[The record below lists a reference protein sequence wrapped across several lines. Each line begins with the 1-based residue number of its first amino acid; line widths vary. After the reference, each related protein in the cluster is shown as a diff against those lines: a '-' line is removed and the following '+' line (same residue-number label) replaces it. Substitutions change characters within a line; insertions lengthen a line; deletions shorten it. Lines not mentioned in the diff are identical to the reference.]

1 MEVHIWTKPDLKNWW
16 GIYATK
22 ERGKAIGWIR
32 RQTNGPGKPYMVKIY
47 GAQFESSGIFK
58 GSKTDVQVFPTIT
71 DAKVFVVNYFE
82 NQEVA

>member
-32 RQTNGPGKPYMVKIY
+32 RRSSDCYMVKIY
-47 GAQFESSGIFK
+47 GAELESEGIFK
-58 GSKTDVQVFPTIT
+58 GSKTNVRVFRTIT